1 MKGTIT
7 VVNTYTYKPEVG
19 DVVLYIGRGS
29 ALGNPWV
36 IKPGTRWTREAVIQK
51 YKDNLP
57 EMLTNERTTK
67 ALNHIEQC
75 VRNGK
80 QVKLMCFCKPLA
92 CHGDWIKELV
102 ERNLK

>member
-7 VVNTYTYKPEVG
+7 VVNKYTFKPEAG
-19 DVVLYIGRGS
+19 DAVVYIGRGS
-29 ALGNPWV
+29 ALGNPWP
-36 IKPGTRWTREAVIQK
+36 IQAGTTETREVVIQR

-57 EMLTNERTTK
+57 GRLSNERTIL
-67 ALNHIEQC
+67 ALGFIEQN
-75 VRNGK
+75 VRDGRN
-80 QVKLMCFCKPLA
+80 VKLVCFCKPRA

>member
-7 VVNTYTYKPEVG
+7 VVNKYTFKPQVG

-29 ALGNPWV
+29 ALGNPWP
-36 IKPGTRWTREAVIQK
+36 IKPGTQWTREAVIQK

-57 EMLTNERTTK
+57 GTLTNERTTK
-67 ALNHIEQC
+67 ALNYIEQC
-75 VRNGK
+75 VRNGE
-80 QVKLMCFCKPLA
+80 QVKLVCFCKPRA